1 MNATISV
8 LLSARP
14 RLRAAQA
21 LRRLNHVTRRE
32 LTRNRLSLG
41 ISGGVIDHQ
50 NLVSRRLKSLDALK
64 RTPQACGPIPG
75 ADDNRDSQNLY
86 PCKTKVRIGPIQ
98 SARY

>member
-1 MNATISV
+1 MSKSESRVAT
-8 LLSARP
+8 LEEELSGTK
-14 RLRAAQA
+14 
-21 LRRLNHVTRRE
+21 TRRE